1 MWQTNS
7 HDKFL
12 VFTFK
17 VDLVI
22 FTLDVVVVSKLK
34 VGGMPIVFAHKK
46 YEKSQIF
53 IKINASTNLWWAD
66 NNNAFSKF
74 GADFEGEI
82 STLSS
87 S

>member
-34 VGGMPIVFAHKK
+34 VGGMPIVFLLEK
-46 YEKSQIF
+46 Y
-53 IKINASTNLWWAD
+53 
-66 NNNAFSKF
+66 
-74 GADFEGEI
+74 
-82 STLSS
+82 
-87 S
+87 

>member
-46 YEKSQIF
+46 YEKSSIF
-53 IKINASTNLWWAD
+53 IVLILTT
-66 NNNAFSKF
+66 
-74 GADFEGEI
+74 
-82 STLSS
+82 TLFLVFIPFILVTTKL
-87 S
+87 

>member
-34 VGGMPIVFAHKK
+34 VGGIPIVFYVR

-53 IKINASTNLWWAD
+53 FMIIASTNLR
-66 NNNAFSKF
+66 
-74 GADFEGEI
+74 
-82 STLSS
+82 
-87 S
+87 

>member
-53 IKINASTNLWWAD
+53 SKSMQGQTCGEPTKLGHFQTFQTIH
-66 NNNAFSKF
+66 KF
-74 GADFEGEI
+74 GCF
-82 STLSS
+82 
-87 S
+87 